1 MLRGLSDASS
11 LRGKTYGRPMKTHD
25 VAPRT
30 ATIERDGIRYEGRPA
45 SHWSEVAA
53 AAAGLALAI
62 ALAACTPGASTVP
75 GASVALPSVALPSV
89 DVSAAASAASGAA
102 IAALDQIDTAIAA
115 NQTAAGLTAD
125 EASALQALA
134 TGIRTSLQTGDTSA
148 ARTAVENLSTKVDS
162 FAAKLNTD
170 TGAQLKAAIAA
181 LKAAL
186 PAS

>member
-11 LRGKTYGRPMKTHD
+11 RRGKPYRRPMKTHD

-30 ATIERDGIRYEGRPA
+30 ATIERVGIRHEGRPTSRRSRVA
-45 SHWSEVAA
+45 VAA
-53 AAAGLALAI
+53 GVVLAI

-170 TGAQLKAAIAA
+170 AGKQLTAALAA